1 VPITWNDVE
10 EIIGKYEVGYS
21 KSSIIKALECISN
34 LWGREYFD
42 SVSKHSRWFIVQ
54 LIDTGLMIN
63 ELKDLNGFKTL
74 FNRVRRNE
82 RAAFSEACL
91 ATFFSKLGFDVALEP
106 ESKGGQFNDLSV
118 QCGNVTVNIEVK
130 TPEESELKQELDRE
144 IWKALNDFKE
154 IPTPRKI
161 DVMFAN
167 EPVPEDLD
175 ALYKHL
181 LEKTSEKTQ
190 PTYGLI
196 NEIAWVKTD
205 YPDKINKDGLRWTGK
220 VPLPL
225 VPTIFK
231 DIYDSKLSLFY
242 VIIGFKGEEQTSI
255 SINVPF
261 EDSRLFGMIR
271 KKSKQLNEKTANIVA
286 IDTTGIS
293 LSYSGNKER
302 LLNLPVDELERE
314 WSRRIGAI
322 LLYRVL
328 DKIGKI
334 SIDSVLITHPNP
346 YVPIPTSLL
355 EKCDLSKYSELFDVQ
370 I

>member
-1 VPITWNDVE
+1 
-10 EIIGKYEVGYS
+10 
-21 KSSIIKALECISN
+21 
-34 LWGREYFD
+34 
-42 SVSKHSRWFIVQ
+42 
-54 LIDTGLMIN
+54 M
-63 ELKDLNGFKTL
+63 
-74 FNRVRRNE
+74 
-82 RAAFSEACL
+82 
-91 ATFFSKLGFDVALEP
+91 
-106 ESKGGQFNDLSV
+106 
-118 QCGNVTVNIEVK
+118 
-130 TPEESELKQELDRE
+130 
-144 IWKALNDFKE
+144 
-154 IPTPRKI
+154 
-161 DVMFAN
+161 
-167 EPVPEDLD
+167 
-175 ALYKHL
+175 
-181 LEKTSEKTQ
+181 
-190 PTYGLI
+190 
-196 NEIAWVKTD
+196 KTD